1 MPQASDGGFEVAF
14 RIDEEIGGHYD
25 HLTVLHA
32 LDNFD
37 AVLAARADLDFAGL
51 ETPLLELHQN
61 DLPCSAVDNRRRRY
75 RQHGALG
82 GGGQFHLCKHARL

>member
-37 AVLAARADLDFAGL
+37 AVLRCARRPSLRGAR
-51 ETPLLELHQN
+51 TPL
-61 DLPCSAVDNRRRRY
+61 P
-75 RQHGALG
+75 
-82 GGGQFHLCKHARL
+82 